1 MTKVYFSC
9 HSGKPECPLTY
20 CLSPGDF
27 SRFPLNLH
35 LGACNVAR
43 VGEATAGE
51 FMGLTQEVAK
61 YVARTRYRDVP
72 KDVVQLARG
81 FILDGLGVAL
91 AGSTDECS
99 QIVQRQIRHASRR
112 GESSILGTALS
123 APAPKAALA
132 NGVAGH
138 AMDYDDTQLSTSKE
152 AVYGLLTH
160 PTTPVLAAVLA
171 IGEREK
177 ISGKEFVLAYLLG
190 VEVECRLADAINPHH
205 YQSGFHSTATMGGL
219 GAAMATGK
227 ILRLKEDQLLH
238 TLGIAASMAS
248 GLRENFG
255 TMTKPLH
262 AGRAAENGVNAALLA
277 RDGFTAATNILEA
290 RRGFFNAMAGGYD
303 ESKISGSLGA
313 PYFMK
318 EPGISIKPYPSGS
331 LSHPAQDLIL
341 DLVRQ
346 HDLRADDIER
356 IDVGTNSNVPNALI
370 YPMPKTALEGKFSI
384 PFCMAI
390 AVVERKAGI
399 AQFEDRKVRDKKVI
413 ELMKR
418 VNLYVDDELEKLG
431 YDQVRSR
438 IRIALK
444 KGRTI
449 EGRYDVARGHPEKP
463 MSWAELG
470 DKFRDCAALVLP
482 DRNAED
488 VVNLT
493 ARVEEMKS
501 LTPLIR
507 ALTGGRAKSVKKTKI
522 TKAGSKKWSRTRRA
536 SDVSRAS

>member
-1 MTKVYFSC
+1 
-9 HSGKPECPLTY
+9 
-20 CLSPGDF
+20 
-27 SRFPLNLH
+27 
-35 LGACNVAR
+35 
-43 VGEATAGE
+43 
-51 FMGLTQEVAK
+51 MGLTQEVANF
-61 YVARTRYRDVP
+61 VARTRYRDIP
-72 KDVVQLARG
+72 QEVVRLAQG

-91 AGSTDECS
+91 AGSTEEGS
-99 QIVQRQIRHASRR
+99 RIVQTHIRQMAGK
-112 GESSILGTALS
+112 GEAAVLGTALR

-177 ISGKEFVLAYLLG
+177 ISGQDFLLAYLLG
-190 VEVECRLADAINPHH
+190 VEVECRIADAIHPRH
-205 YQSGFHSTATMGGL
+205 YQAGFHSTATIGGL
-219 GAAMATGK
+219 GAAMAVGK
-227 ILRLKEDQLLH
+227 ILGLKEQTLVR
-238 TLGIAASMAS
+238 TLGIAASMAA

-262 AGRAAENGVNAALLA
+262 AGRAAENGTTAALLA
-277 RDGFTAATNILEA
+277 SAGFTAATNILEA
-290 RRGFFNAMAGGYD
+290 KRGFYNAMAGGYD
-303 ESKISGSLGA
+303 ESKIAGRLGR
-313 PYFMK
+313 PYFML

-341 DLVRQ
+341 DLVRE
-346 HDLRADDIER
+346 HDLHAGDIDS

-390 AVVERKAGI
+390 AVLERKAGI
-399 AQFEDRKVRDKKVI
+399 AQFQDRKVRERKVVD
-413 ELMKR
+413 LMKR
-418 VNLYVDDELEKLG
+418 VTLYVDDELETLG

-438 IRIALK
+438 IRIKLK
-444 KGRTI
+444 DGRLI

-470 DKFRDCAALVLP
+470 EKFRDCASLALS
-482 DRNAED
+482 RKNAEE
-488 VVNLT
+488 VIRLV
-493 ARVEEMKS
+493 ARIEQLRS
-501 LTPLIR
+501 LSPLVG
-507 ALTGGRAKSVKKTKI
+507 ALSGGKDRDARKAKATKP
-522 TKAGSKKWSRTRRA
+522 GSKRWTRTRK
-536 SDVSRAS
+536 S

>member
-1 MTKVYFSC
+1 
-9 HSGKPECPLTY
+9 
-20 CLSPGDF
+20 
-27 SRFPLNLH
+27 
-35 LGACNVAR
+35 
-43 VGEATAGE
+43 
-51 FMGLTQEVAK
+51 MGPTQEVANF
-61 YVARTRYRDVP
+61 VARTRYRDIP

-99 QIVQRQIRHASRR
+99 RIVQHQIRQAGGRSDC
-112 GESSILGTALS
+112 SIFGTSLM

-132 NGVAGH
+132 NGVAAH

-171 IGEREK
+171 IGEKER
-177 ISGKEFVLAYLLG
+177 ISGQELVLAYVLG
-190 VEVECRLADAINPHH
+190 VEVECRIADAINPRH

-219 GAAMATGK
+219 GAAVAVGK
-227 ILRLKEDQLLH
+227 LLGSKEEQLLRS
-238 TLGIAASMAS
+238 LGIAASMAS

-277 RDGFTAATNILEA
+277 RDGFTAASNILEA
-290 RRGFFNAMAGGYD
+290 RRGFFNAMAGGFD
-303 ESKISGSLGA
+303 ESKISGRLGS

-346 HDLRADDIER
+346 HDLGAADIEH

-370 YPMPKTALEGKFSI
+370 YPTPKTALEGKFSI

-390 AVVERKAGI
+390 AVLERKAGI
-399 AQFEDRKVRDKKVI
+399 AQFQDRKVSDKKII

-418 VNLYVDDELEKLG
+418 VTLSVDDELEKLG

-438 IRIALK
+438 IRITLK
-444 KGRTI
+444 NGRVI

-463 MSWAELG
+463 LSWAEIG
-470 DKFRDCAALVLP
+470 EKFRDCAALVLP
-482 DRNAED
+482 DKCAND
-488 VVNLT
+488 VIQLIARVDELKSLRPLLRALSGTRGKT
-493 ARVEEMKS
+493 ARKNKDS
-501 LTPLIR
+501 
-507 ALTGGRAKSVKKTKI
+507 AQ
-522 TKAGSKKWSRTRRA
+522 RRRVHRVRK
-536 SDVSRAS
+536 VS